1 MSFMLFDVKTLEL
14 DKIIERVLDH
24 GHTELGKKRIRAI
37 TPTNDEKT
45 ILFDLSEVDD
55 AKKMVKEGLDPR
67 FGGIY
72 NLEKALKRAAIE
84 GVLEIGDFLDI
95 MSHIDAVKY
104 MKKDLLRYQSIMQ
117 ESLDIERYA
126 DELESLPELKKAIL
140 NVIDADGH
148 ILSSASSTLK
158 DIRHQLDKTERQIKT
173 ALDHVLKTQSKKLA
187 DSLVTMRYNRYV
199 VPVKLS
205 DKNTFKGTVLDYSSS
220 GETVYIEPD
229 SVREISSKKERLE
242 AEEKHEI
249 ERLLFALTLEVKHYL
264 HPLKSNQDIFT
275 HLDFI
280 FAKAKYAWHIDANKP
295 ALSKTFSYINARH
308 PLIPQD
314 EVVAN
319 TIAFNESVQSMI
331 ITGSN
336 TGGKT
341 VTLKTVGLLSLM
353 VQSGMLIPVA
363 HNSTFTIFN
372 EIRADIGDEQ
382 SIEQSLSTFSS
393 HMKNIVNIINNV
405 QDKSLILLDELGSG
419 TDPTEGAS
427 LGMSIL
433 NHLSQ
438 KDVLIMATTHYPEL
452 KAYAYSKPSIM
463 NASVEF
469 DETTLKPTYRLLLN
483 TPGESHAL
491 LIADRLGLNKS
502 IIEDAKGQVLSSKS
516 EISELIDTL
525 RNESTRLDKMI
536 QSYEKNL
543 TEVESEKKDIL
554 ALKRSLQKEKETLKE
569 KMALENKRVLDELK
583 EDALNLIKD
592 LEALKTK
599 SFKEHELAELKYKTK
614 QLTQEEVQESSTKD
628 HVYKPGDLVYVIKF
642 NRYGELLEKQK
653 NKQWLVQMGGLK
665 SVFKEKEFEYA
676 NEQTKPKEKTPTAS
690 APAKKRVS
698 SELDLRGLRVHEAK
712 DELLKYLDDCL
723 MANMPFASII
733 HGFGTLA
740 LRKMVKEVVTSH
752 PNVTS
757 ARDGKGNEGGQGVT
771 IVYFE

>member
-14 DKIIERVLDH
+14 DKIIERVLEH
-24 GHTELGKKRIRAI
+24 GHTELGKKRIRALK
-37 TPTNDEKT
+37 PSTNQET

-55 AKKMVKEGLDPR
+55 AIKMVKEGLEPR

-84 GVLEIGDFLDI
+84 GVLDVDDFLAI
-95 MSHIDAVKY
+95 MSHIDAVNH
-104 MKKDLLRYQSIMQ
+104 MKKDLLRYQNVMQ
-117 ESLDIERYA
+117 ESLDIEHYA
-126 DELESLPELKKAIL
+126 DALESLPDLKKAIAE
-140 NVIDADGH
+140 VIDHDGH
-148 ILSSASSTLK
+148 ILSSASPTLK
-158 DIRHQLDKTERQIKT
+158 DLRHQLDKIERQIKS
-173 ALDHVLKTQSKKLA
+173 ALDQVLKPQSKKLA

-229 SVREISSKKERLE
+229 AVRELSSKQERLE

-249 ERLLFALTLEVKHYL
+249 ERLLYELTLTVKTYG
-264 HPLKSNQDIFT
+264 HPLSANQEIFT

-280 FAKAKYAWHIDANKP
+280 FAKAKYAWHIDAHKP
-295 ALSKTFSYINARH
+295 TLSNAFSYINARH
-308 PLIPQD
+308 PLIAQED
-314 EVVAN
+314 VVAN
-319 TIAFNESVQSMI
+319 TIQFNEGVQSMI

-353 VQSGMLIPVA
+353 VQSGLLIPVA
-363 HNSTFTIFN
+363 HGSTFTIFN

-393 HMKNIVNIINNV
+393 HMKNIVNIINDV

-469 DETTLKPTYRLLLN
+469 DENTLKPTYRLLLN

-502 IIEDAKGQVLSSKS
+502 IIEDAKTQVLSSKS
-516 EISELIDTL
+516 EVSELIDTL

-536 QSYEKNL
+536 QSYEQNL
-543 TEVESEKKDIL
+543 TQVESEKKDVL
-554 ALKRSLQKEKETLKE
+554 ELKRRLQKEKETLKE
-569 KMALENKRVLDELK
+569 KMALENKRKLDELK
-583 EDALNLIKD
+583 A
-592 LEALKTK
+592 EALELINELETLKTQ
-599 SFKEHELAELKYKTK
+599 SFKAHELAELKYKTK
-614 QLTQEEVQESSTKD
+614 QLTQEETQESTTKD
-628 HVYKPGDLVYVIKF
+628 HIYKPGDIVYIIKF

-665 SVFKEKEFEYA
+665 SVFKEKAFEYA
-676 NEQTKPKEKTPTAS
+676 NEQNKPKEKAPTAS
-690 APAKKRVS
+690 TPAKKHIP
-698 SELDLRGLRVHEAK
+698 SELDLRGLRVHEAE

-740 LRKMVKEVVTSH
+740 LRKMVKAVVAAH

>member
-1 MSFMLFDVKTLEL
+1 MLFDVKTLEL
-14 DKIIERVLDH
+14 DKIIERVLNY
-24 GHTELGKKRIRAI
+24 GHTELGKKQIQAI
-37 TPTNDEKT
+37 TPTTDQKT
-45 ILFDLSEVDD
+45 ILFDLSEVED

-72 NLEKALKRAAIE
+72 NLDKALKRAAIE
-84 GVLEIGDFLDI
+84 GVLEISDFLNI
-95 MSHIDAVKY
+95 ISHIDAVKY
-104 MKKDLLRYQSIMQ
+104 MKKDLLRYQSVMQ
-117 ESLDIERYA
+117 ESLAIEQYA
-126 DELESLPELKKAIL
+126 DQLASLPELKKAIDT
-140 NVIDADGH
+140 VIDTEGT
-148 ILSSASSTLK
+148 IRSSASTTLK
-158 DIRHQLDKTERQIKT
+158 DLRHQLDKTERQIKT
-173 ALDHVLKTQSKKLA
+173 ALDNVLKTQAKKLA

-229 SVREISSKKERLE
+229 SVRELSSKKERLE

-249 ERLLFALTLEVKHYL
+249 ERILYELTLEVKTYV
-264 HPLKSNQDIFT
+264 HPLKANQDIFT

-280 FAKAKYAWHIDANKP
+280 FAKAKYAWHIGATKP
-295 ALSKTFSYINARH
+295 TLNDTFSYINARH
-308 PLIPQD
+308 PLIAQD

-319 TIAFNESVQSMI
+319 TIQFNDGVQSMI

-353 VQSGMLIPVA
+353 VQSGLLIPVS
-363 HNSTFTIFN
+363 HGSTFTIFN

-393 HMKNIVNIINNV
+393 HMKNIVNIINDV

-491 LIADRLGLNKS
+491 LIADRLGLNKA
-502 IIEDAKGQVLSSKS
+502 IIEDAKTQVLSSKS

-536 QSYEKNL
+536 QSYEKNISQ
-543 TEVESEKKDIL
+543 VESEKKDVL

-569 KMALENKRVLDELK
+569 KMALENKRILDDLK
-583 EDALNLIKD
+583 EEALKLIND
-592 LEALKTK
+592 LEALKSK

-614 QLTQEEVQESSTKD
+614 QLVQEETQESSTKD
-628 HVYKPGDLVYVIKF
+628 HVYQPGDLVYIMKF
-642 NRYGELLEKQK
+642 NRYGELVEKQK

-676 NEQTKPKEKTPTAS
+676 SEQTKPKEKAPAS
-690 APAKKRVS
+690 SSPAKKHVA

-740 LRKMVKEVVTSH
+740 LRKMVKEVVKNH
-752 PNVTS
+752 PNITS